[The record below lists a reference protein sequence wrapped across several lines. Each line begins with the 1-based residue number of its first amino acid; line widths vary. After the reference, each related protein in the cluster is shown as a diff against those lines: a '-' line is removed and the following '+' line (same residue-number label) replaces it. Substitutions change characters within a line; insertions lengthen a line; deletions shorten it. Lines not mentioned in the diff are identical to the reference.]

1 MGRYL
6 LRRTF
11 VLALSLIAAGLVLF
25 VLLRLLPGDPAAA
38 LLSVG
43 ADEAQ
48 IAAARAQVGSDQ
60 PVWVQLGRFLS
71 DLARF
76 DLGNSFVSNQPV
88 LPEILA
94 RLNGS
99 GTRCTADADKTFV
112 VQNIVRNLFFFD
124 IISHLVCCPEQQRM
138 VFYDLVRLIP
148 FQLLKIIT
156 IRGMLCSEACNPDF
170 VPLQSSFQRMNF
182 SDLATFFPVIDRGI
196 KRIRAFFLNE
206 RF

>member
-88 LPEILA
+88 LPEIMA
-94 RLNGS
+94 RL
-99 GTRCTADADKTFV
+99 TVTLPLTLAAFT
-112 VQNIVRNLFFFD
+112 LA
-124 IISHLVCCPEQQRM
+124 
-138 VFYDLVRLIP
+138 
-148 FQLLKIIT
+148 
-156 IRGMLCSEACNPDF
+156 LCLA
-170 VPLQSSFQRMNF
+170 VPLGI
-182 SDLATFFPVIDRGI
+182 LAAARADRWYGTLI
-196 KRIRAFFLNE
+196 STVSPS
-206 RF
+206 